1 MNSKY
6 TLRQRT
12 ILLVQA
18 GVIAAIYTVLTIIA
32 AGFDL
37 ASGAIQVRF
46 SEALTI
52 LPFFTPA
59 AIQGLALGCVISNL
73 VTGCALPDII
83 FGSLA
88 TFLGALGS
96 YYLRR
101 NRFLVSLPP
110 IVSNTLII
118 PFILSYAYH
127 IPGGI
132 PYFMATVGIGE
143 ILSCLVLG
151 QLLLTALI
159 PFRNRLFNMQFGE

>member
-6 TLRQRT
+6 VQKTFF
-12 ILLVQA
+12 IAQA
-18 GVIAAIYTVLTIIA
+18 GVIAAIYTVLTMIA

-59 AIQGLALGCVISNL
+59 AVPGLTLGCLISNL

-101 NRFLVSLPP
+101 NRFLVS
-110 IVSNTLII
+110 
-118 PFILSYAYH
+118 FILTYAYH

-143 ILSCLVLG
+143 VLSCLVLG
-151 QLLLTALI
+151 QILLSALL
-159 PFRNRLFNMQFGE
+159 PFKGRIFPMHMGV